1 MDDSAETRQ
10 RLSERIDQ
18 KQTDIRSY
26 LGRQLPRRHRLTEFS
41 VIGSVLAALLTAG
54 PAFGGTEF
62 TASVQDM
69 LSLGD
74 ASLVWRTLCL
84 GAVILSVG
92 AGLATN
98 FANSQSL
105 AEKVSAAETA
115 IAQLEGLQLSLDFGR
130 IETDEAALLFKQ
142 FVSHVAFVDA
152 VPSR

>member
-1 MDDSAETRQ
+1 MDDSPETRQ

-18 KQTDIRSY
+18 KQQEIRSY

-62 TASVQDM
+62 TGAVQDT
-69 LSLGD
+69 LSLVD
-74 ASLVWRTLCL
+74 ASIVWRALCL
-84 GAVILSVG
+84 GAVVLSVG

-98 FANSQSL
+98 SANSQSL

-130 IETDEAALLFKQ
+130 IEIDEAALLYKQ
-142 FVSHVAFVDA
+142 CVSHVAFVDA
-152 VPSR
+152 APSR